1 VQKAPPRHDEKE
13 DEHMTKVKVKCGACG
28 FSAMVTAA
36 KGPDKKIAVS
46 VQSDCEMAKKLGEDI
61 ASLDAAAYFAGFLN
75 NPVYK
80 SAARHLRHVTCP
92 LPGGILKAIEV
103 EAGLNVK
110 KDSSIEF
117 VKEEKEDS

>member
-1 VQKAPPRHDEKE
+1 
-13 DEHMTKVKVKCGACG
+13 MTKVLVKCGACG
-28 FSAMVTAA
+28 FSATVTAA
-36 KGPDKKIAVS
+36 KGPDKKIALS
-46 VQSDCEMAKKLGEDI
+46 IESDCEMARKLGEDI
-61 ASLDAAAYFAGFLN
+61 ASLDTAAYFAGFLN

-110 KDSSIEF
+110 RDSSVVF
-117 VKEEKEDS
+117 VKEGNEDS